1 MFMKRKTRKPENAYA
16 YRMLLSFK
24 TSVTYIKKNLLHAES
39 CVHCEAVFIVH
50 DSIFFAGHCPMSNM
64 HACNHSADL
73 YYMAHSS
80 YRIVQSSY
88 YITHSYYTGILFQ
101 RYVHKNLLHA

>member
-50 DSIFFAGHCPMSNM
+50 DSIFLPG
-64 HACNHSADL
+64 
-73 YYMAHSS
+73 
-80 YRIVQSSY
+80 IVRCLIFTLVIIAQP
-88 YITHSYYTGILFQ
+88 YTTWLIP
-101 RYVHKNLLHA
+101 HTA